1 MPVWR
6 YEGNKVWEY
15 IILAKCLSNCCQLK
29 FYFLAISIL
38 VLGSRGL
45 NCLKHH
51 TVVEVEWRCHRC
63 AKNKGTTFLRLHPSN
78 IGDEIDVDEDGDLNG
93 EKNETTAKHPSD
105 IVTAVNVFGYSPGS
119 RQLTSQQKGKEKGKT
134 VCYSQKKGKL
144 PVILQEFLWTENCE
158 RLLKRLYVEHNH
170 SYVCELI
177 RMQDITRLRS
187 ESFQWIIQ
195 EGRAWPPPTD
205 ENMFRYARTRLSK
218 TWNQLSF
225 GVCHLEQVI
234 KSSSYWVVKNGLNL
248 NPTDCYVP
256 ELKEYYLISIV
267 MALLTSFIE
276 KRRHKIKSVHST
288 FHILFCLKL

>member
-134 VCYSQKKGKL
+134 VCYSQKRENYLLFSRNSSGRRTVNGSLSGFTSSTTIAMSVSWSGCK
-144 PVILQEFLWTENCE
+144 ILQDWGQSHSSGLFRKGGPGHPPQMKTCSDMH
-158 RLLKRLYVEHNH
+158 EHDSPKH
-170 SYVCELI
+170 ETS
-177 RMQDITRLRS
+177 S
-187 ESFQWIIQ
+187 
-195 EGRAWPPPTD
+195 
-205 ENMFRYARTRLSK
+205 
-218 TWNQLSF
+218 
-225 GVCHLEQVI
+225 HLESVI
-234 KSSSYWVVKNGLNL
+234 WNKS
-248 NPTDCYVP
+248 
-256 ELKEYYLISIV
+256 
-267 MALLTSFIE
+267 
-276 KRRHKIKSVHST
+276 
-288 FHILFCLKL
+288 